1 MTVYGHIVIWCMFV
15 KVLNR
20 CTRDGCIYV
29 ELLCVE
35 VSCCSLLLCN
45 YNQVDPVTS
54 GVVGRIISNG
64 IASFS
69 VTR

>member
-1 MTVYGHIVIWCMFV
+1 M
-15 KVLNR
+15 LNR

-45 YNQVDPVTS
+45 YNQVD
-54 GVVGRIISNG
+54 
-64 IASFS
+64 S
-69 VTR
+69 VTGTPKVSCNDSVGCVGGTSMVEACLSF